1 MKQASS
7 PCSSQGRSCSISLSA
22 ITWMFA
28 ALSTVEPPIVQ
39 RESAMYLEGD
49 QTWYEQ
55 RLPLVE
61 ERIRSRLDE
70 LSQRL
75 GDAAWLDD
83 MFSAGDLGVE

>member
-1 MKQASS
+1 
-7 PCSSQGRSCSISLSA
+7 
-22 ITWMFA
+22 
-28 ALSTVEPPIVQ
+28 
-39 RESAMYLEGD
+39 MYLEGD

-55 RLPLVE
+55 RLSLVE